1 MSEKEKTLTP
11 WVVIQVLIFIVLVPF
26 LPLIIAWQWG
36 WWEAWFYALASILG
50 FVISR
55 YLAWR
60 KNPDILAER
69 GKFLQH
75 DNPEP
80 FDKILSP
87 LLALAGGLIPV
98 VAGLDARFGP
108 TIEFEPV
115 IKAISVVLLLAGYVL
130 GSYALIENAFFSG
143 MVRIQD
149 DRGQHVIDTGPYSW
163 VRHPGYSGAMIT
175 YIAVP
180 FLLESLWAFIPVALA
195 FIFLFMRTS
204 LEDKALQEKLAG
216 YQDYTRK
223 VKYRLIPGI
232 W

>member
-1 MSEKEKTLTP
+1 
-11 WVVIQVLIFIVLVPF
+11 
-26 LPLIIAWQWG
+26 
-36 WWEAWFYALASILG
+36 
-50 FVISR
+50 
-55 YLAWR
+55 
-60 KNPDILAER
+60 
-69 GKFLQH
+69 
-75 DNPEP
+75 
-80 FDKILSP
+80 
-87 LLALAGGLIPV
+87 
-98 VAGLDARFGP
+98 
-108 TIEFEPV
+108 
-115 IKAISVVLLLAGYVL
+115 
-130 GSYALIENAFFSG
+130 